1 MKDSGMTDSAFFRF
15 QEKAKDKMKKFTAD
29 FESELEEE
37 LIKKRFERS
46 TKPVRKKSLWERLI
60 CWITKQNYW
69 DITAAMKPQPV
80 QHGQAHQGT

>member
-15 QEKAKDKMKKFTAD
+15 QEKAQDKMKKFTAD

-46 TKPVRKKSLWERLI
+46 TKPVRKKTLWERLI
-60 CWITKQNYW
+60 SWITK
-69 DITAAMKPQPV
+69 
-80 QHGQAHQGT
+80 